1 MRFVEAAGSTLK
13 DHLISLL
20 LPPNNASLASHV
32 FSAQRL
38 GFRTQHLELRRNR
51 KRPRRSLEFTYR
63 VVHEYWAG
71 AVDLFTIGNAAEDQ
85 HPRSR
90 AHRLFS
96 SARAAPPIP
105 GTATAGAVKHP
116 SMNQRD
122 QLSSREREIAFKPS
136 WGQRMH

>member
-71 AVDLFTIGNAAEDQ
+71 AVDLFTIGNAAED
-85 HPRSR
+85 HPRRLR
-90 AHRLFS
+90 AHRFS
-96 SARAAPPIP
+96 GARAVPPIP
-105 GTATAGAVKHP
+105 
-116 SMNQRD
+116 
-122 QLSSREREIAFKPS
+122 
-136 WGQRMH
+136 